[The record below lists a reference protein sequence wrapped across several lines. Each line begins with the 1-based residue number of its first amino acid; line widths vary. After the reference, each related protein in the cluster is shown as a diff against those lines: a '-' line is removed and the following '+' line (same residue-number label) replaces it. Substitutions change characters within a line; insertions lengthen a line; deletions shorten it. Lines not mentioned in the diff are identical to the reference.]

1 MSASVPRIMVVGSI
15 NTDLVMQVAV
25 APEPGETVTGQ
36 AFATFGG
43 GKGANQAVAAAR
55 SGVTVAMLGG
65 VGDDDF
71 GRQRLLDLQREG
83 VSTATVSVFDDLS
96 SGVAIILIEPGGENR
111 IAYVP
116 GATWGVTP
124 ALASEAINGWKP
136 DAILATLEHRRETL
150 DSVWQTAAALSIPVI
165 CNATPEPRD
174 GRSLALSASMLIVN
188 EGEAMELL
196 DIREAPDDWMA
207 VAAALQRE
215 GPSCVVIT
223 LGSKGAVVV
232 DGDERA
238 LIPAR
243 PVEAVDTT
251 GAGDA
256 FCGSFAAEIARGSN
270 ALAAARVG
278 VVAGSIAVTR
288 PGAQPS
294 MPMRDEIEAIL
305 RER

>member
-1 MSASVPRIMVVGSI
+1 M
-15 NTDLVMQVAV
+15 
-25 APEPGETVTGQ
+25 
-36 AFATFGG
+36 
-43 GKGANQAVAAAR
+43 
-55 SGVTVAMLGG
+55 
-65 VGDDDF
+65 
-71 GRQRLLDLQREG
+71 QREG
-83 VSTATVSVFDDLS
+83 VSTATVSFS
-96 SGVAIILIEPGGENR
+96 TTCR
-111 IAYVP
+111 Q
-116 GATWGVTP
+116 
-124 ALASEAINGWKP
+124 GWPTHP
-136 DAILATLEHRRETL
+136 DRTRRRESDRSCAGRNLGSYGAGHPRQSTGGNRTRSWPRSNTGEIL
-150 DSVWQTAAALSIPVI
+150 ESVWQTAATLSIPVI

-188 EGEAMELL
+188 EGESMELL

-215 GPSCVVIT
+215 GPTCVVIT